1 MAAVS
6 LMLSLETQKF
16 ISRMDLKDFESSVD
30 ILSYYVK
37 SIYVYF
43 IYILKHVNM
52 YIHSIDNIK

>member
-1 MAAVS
+1 
-6 LMLSLETQKF
+6 MLSLETQKF

>member
-1 MAAVS
+1 MPAVS
-6 LMLSLETQKF
+6 LMMSPETQKF

-43 IYILKHVNM
+43 IYILKTCKYVYTLNRQH
-52 YIHSIDNIK
+52 

>member
-1 MAAVS
+1 M
-6 LMLSLETQKF
+6 MSLETQKF

-43 IYILKHVNM
+43 IYILKTCKYVYTLNRQH
-52 YIHSIDNIK
+52 